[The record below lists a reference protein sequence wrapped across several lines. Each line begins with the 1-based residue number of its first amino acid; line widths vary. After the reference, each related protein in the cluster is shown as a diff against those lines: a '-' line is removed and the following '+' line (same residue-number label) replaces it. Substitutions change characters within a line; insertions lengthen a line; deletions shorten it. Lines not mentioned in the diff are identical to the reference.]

1 MDARFFYKEL
11 ICFIRWSLLLNIF
24 LDGAEISQI
33 LNLEC
38 LDVCA
43 LTENI
48 LLGHANV
55 YVSTLLE
62 EFRSLAGIT
71 DDEQTHYQLGS
82 HVV

>member
-38 LDVCA
+38 LDVSR
-43 LTENI
+43 LTKYI
-48 LLGHANV
+48 LFGHANIN
-55 YVSTLLE
+55 VSTLGVLIIPC
-62 EFRSLAGIT
+62 SLI
-71 DDEQTHYQLGS
+71 YLRRCR
-82 HVV
+82 